1 MTSLE
6 FVQAASNNNLN
17 KVRQML
23 ETNGHLLNVKDREH
37 DTAIMKAARNCHAT
51 DVVSF
56 LLEKGANINDQEYRD
71 TINQTPII
79 VAAQHGCTDI
89 VRLLLEAGIKDINH
103 KNDQGESALL
113 AAAQEGHKQV
123 VQILLDAGADIN
135 QPNSDG
141 ETALTIVT
149 RNRHNKEY
157 IDFLIENGA
166 TAEASA
172 FAETDAR
179 TSVNANARTS
189 VNAEAIGVKKK
200 KRKWNKSKKV
210 KKVKKVKR
218 RTIRNKK

>member
-23 ETNGHLLNVKDREH
+23 ETNEHLLNTKDREH

-113 AAAQEGHKQV
+113 TAAQEGHKQV

-172 FAETDAR
+172 FAETEAR
-179 TSVNANARTS
+179 D
-189 VNAEAIGVKKK
+189 EASGVKKK
-200 KRKWNKSKKV
+200 KRKWNKSKKMKR
-210 KKVKKVKR
+210 KKTKRIKKSQRKR
-218 RTIRNKK
+218 RS

>member
-6 FVQAASNNNLN
+6 FVEAASNNNLN

-37 DTAIMKAARNCHAT
+37 DTAIMKAVRNCHAT

-79 VAAQHGCTDI
+79 VAAQHSCTDI

-113 AAAQEGHKQV
+113 TAAQEGHKEI
-123 VQILLDAGADIN
+123 VQILLDADADIN

-157 IDFLIENGA
+157 INFLIENGA
-166 TAEASA
+166 L
-172 FAETDAR
+172 
-179 TSVNANARTS
+179 TSVKANARTS

-200 KRKWNKSKKV
+200 KRKWNKSKKMKR
-210 KKVKKVKR
+210 KKTKRSKKSQRKR
-218 RTIRNKK
+218 RS

>member
-1 MTSLE
+1 MSSLE
-6 FVQAASNNNLN
+6 FVEAASNNNLN

-23 ETNGHLLNVKDREH
+23 ETNGDLLNAKDREH

-89 VRLLLEAGIKDINH
+89 VRLFLEAGIKDINH

-157 IDFLIENGA
+157 INFLIENGA
-166 TAEASA
+166 LA
-172 FAETDAR
+172 FAET
-179 TSVNANARTS
+179 SVED
-189 VNAEAIGVKKK
+189 EASGVKKK
-200 KRKWNKSKKV
+200 KRKQNKTKKMKR
-210 KKVKKVKR
+210 KKTKR
-218 RTIRNKK
+218 RTLKRRR

>member
-23 ETNGHLLNVKDREH
+23 ETNGNLLNVKDREH

-71 TINQTPII
+71 MINQTPII
-79 VAAQHGCTDI
+79 VAAQHGCRDI
-89 VRLLLEAGIKDINH
+89 VRLFLEAGIKDINH
-103 KNDQGESALL
+103 KNDQGESAFLT
-113 AAAQEGHKQV
+113 AAQEGHKEI

-149 RNRHNKEY
+149 RNRHKKEY

-166 TAEASA
+166 LA
-172 FAETDAR
+172 FAET
-179 TSVNANARTS
+179 SVED
-189 VNAEAIGVKKK
+189 EASGVKKK
-200 KRKWNKSKKV
+200 KRKKNKSKKV
-210 KKVKKVKR
+210 KKSKKSKKTRRKR
-218 RTIRNKK
+218 RS

>member
-6 FVQAASNNNLN
+6 FVEAASNNNLN

-23 ETNGHLLNVKDREH
+23 ETNSNLLNAKDREH

-56 LLEKGANINDQEYRD
+56 LLEKGANINDQQYRD

-79 VAAQHGCTDI
+79 VAAQHGCADI
-89 VRLLLEAGIKDINH
+89 VRLLIEAGIKDINH

-123 VQILLDAGADIN
+123 VQILLDVGADIN

-149 RNRHNKEY
+149 RNRHKKEY
-157 IDFLIENGA
+157 INFLIENGA
-166 TAEASA
+166 E
-172 FAETDAR
+172 
-179 TSVNANARTS
+179 TSVNADAS
-189 VNAEAIGVKKK
+189 GVKKK
-200 KRKWNKSKKV
+200 KRKRNKSKKMKG
-210 KKVKKVKR
+210 KKTKRSKKSQRK
-218 RTIRNKK
+218 

>member
-6 FVQAASNNNLN
+6 FVEAASNNNLN

-23 ETNGHLLNVKDREH
+23 ETNGHLLNVTDREH
-37 DTAIMKAARNCHAT
+37 DTAIMKAVRNCHAT

-113 AAAQEGHKQV
+113 TAAQEGHKEI
-123 VQILLDAGADIN
+123 VQILLDADADIN

-157 IDFLIENGA
+157 INFLIENGA

-172 FAETDAR
+172 FTETDAR
-179 TSVNANARTS
+179 TSVNA
-189 VNAEAIGVKKK
+189 EASGVKKK
-200 KRKWNKSKKV
+200 KRKWNKSKKMKR
-210 KKVKKVKR
+210 KKTKRSKKSQRKR
-218 RTIRNKK
+218 RS

>member
-23 ETNGHLLNVKDREH
+23 ETNEHLLNAKDREH

-166 TAEASA
+166 TAEIQT
-172 FAETDAR
+172 ETTNNVSFVLD
-179 TSVNANARTS
+179 TSTKDHMKDELKS
-189 VNAEAIGVKKK
+189 FLKKQM
-200 KRKWNKSKKV
+200 NPSGNNNLDSNV
-210 KKVKKVKR
+210 FQS
-218 RTIRNKK
+218 NM

>member
-23 ETNGHLLNVKDREH
+23 ETNGHLLNAKDMEH
-37 DTAIMKAARNCHAT
+37 DTAIMKAVRNCHAT
-51 DVVSF
+51 DMVSF

-113 AAAQEGHKQV
+113 TAAQEGHKEI

-157 IDFLIENGA
+157 IYFLIENGA
-166 TAEASA
+166 E
-172 FAETDAR
+172 
-179 TSVNANARTS
+179 TSVNADAS
-189 VNAEAIGVKKK
+189 GVKKK
-200 KRKWNKSKKV
+200 KRKRNKSKKV
-210 KKVKKVKR
+210 KKMKKIKR
-218 RTIRNKK
+218 RTLKRRR